1 MIQCLSTLYSNL
13 EEISRRRRSRRHV
26 ECCYGLGW
34 GFSLLHRQIHLSDYV
49 GGKKNNPKRKKKNIL
64 FKKSKTPLCQGVV
77 LGVRLDLPVL
87 FAALTDRV
95 DIRKRRMWVSA
106 MKTGMNNGSLV
117 DRCRRWVYRRSD
129 HLICSLA
136 DWRTFGRKI
145 GKANQEQK
153 FNRRGLIY
161 TTGLDVQFLFVA
173 CIHFL
178 NCLLTSTF
186 ISDTCLICLDHRRIG
201 GHPIHIQFVYT

>member
-1 MIQCLSTLYSNL
+1 MTTVLVVCTHRFNNRNDMIQCLSTLYSNL

-26 ECCYGLGW
+26 ECCYGLWW
-34 GFSLLHRQIHLSDYV
+34 GFSLLHRQIHLLDEV
-49 GGKKNNPKRKKKNIL
+49 GEKKQQP
-64 FKKSKTPLCQGVV
+64 KKSKTPLCQGVV

-87 FAALTDRV
+87 VAALTDRV

-145 GKANQEQK
+145 GKANQEQR

-173 CIHFL
+173 YIHF
-178 NCLLTSTF
+178 F
-186 ISDTCLICLDHRRIG
+186 
-201 GHPIHIQFVYT
+201 

>member
-13 EEISRRRRSRRHV
+13 EEISRRCRSRRHV
-26 ECCYGLGW
+26 ECCYRLW
-34 GFSLLHRQIHLSDYV
+34 WSFSLLHRQIHLFDYV
-49 GGKKNNPKRKKKNIL
+49 GEKKQAKKKKNIL
-64 FKKSKTPLCQGVV
+64 FKKRETPLCQGVV

-87 FAALTDRV
+87 FAALTDRA

-136 DWRTFGRKI
+136 DWRTFGRKT

-153 FNRRGLIY
+153 LRWCGLIY
-161 TTGLDVQFLFVA
+161 TTRLDVQFLFVA
-173 CIHFL
+173 YIHFF

-186 ISDTCLICLDHRRIG
+186 ISDQYLICLDHRCIG